1 MVASWLTQPMLLPGI
16 YCILLWALQLT
27 GNGFMGPFFFNP
39 KYKNQMQPYGLGQ
52 SPANYFYTVNSTG
65 CLAAGLMMLAATQWD
80 ATSHAVPL
88 RDVSLVAAVLFGLWA
103 IQNGVGCFCSDLFR
117 LPTMY
122 GNVYGCGICCAWH
135 LIVVFGIETTIFAWL
150 YFSNVVFLLYA
161 IVKYRTD
168 PEWFAAHHYRADGS
182 MSLHHEASSKEQ
194 DDKDHTLLK

>member
-39 KYKNQMQPYGLGQ
+39 KYKNQMQPYGLGK

-65 CLAAGLMMLAATQWD
+65 CLAAGLTMLAAIRWD
-80 ATSHAVPL
+80 ATSHEVPL
-88 RDVSLVAAVLFGLWA
+88 GDVSRVAAVLFGLWS
-103 IQNGVGCFCSDLFR
+103 IQNGIGCFFSDLFH

-135 LIVVFGIETTIFAWL
+135 LNALFGIETQIFAWL
-150 YFSNVVFLLYA
+150 YFANVVFLLYS
-161 IVKYRTD
+161 IWRYTHD
-168 PEWFAAHHYRADGS
+168 PEWFAPICYQADDALF
-182 MSLHHEASSKEQ
+182 LHHEASNKQ
-194 DDKDHTLLK
+194 NDDDNHTPLK